1 MYSHKLNS
9 NKIMENKIVS
19 FLSVCV
25 CVCRPP
31 CCIIHQS
38 ILFFYTPSIS
48 LFLPPNTHTH
58 TPLSL
63 SPNKRK
69 KNATFQKS
77 KPTRKNKPH
86 NYSPNHNC
94 IKHIMT
100 TIYKIQNH

>member
-1 MYSHKLNS
+1 MK
-9 NKIMENKIVS
+9 NKIVS

-48 LFLPPNTHTH
+48 LFLPPQHTHTH
-58 TPLSL
+58 THLSL

-86 NYSPNHNC
+86 NYPPNHNC